1 MILNITPLGVENLRY
16 DADGDGVFESPL
28 EPTAAAIGESARDA
42 DAPVITFTE
51 SSIGASRLI
60 SIGAT
65 DAMTGVKIIRY
76 SLDGQRYHVY
86 SGTIAISACNASG
99 VYAVADDNVGNRTE
113 VFAYELPNLPPDV
126 SQARASIDNI
136 WPPNHKMVHVSILGV
151 TEPDCDPL
159 TVSITR
165 ITQDEPTE
173 GAGDGNTCPDAIGL
187 GTFATQLRA
196 ERNGGGNGRVYTI
209 YFKATDGKGGES
221 YSSVRVIVP
230 KSSHQN
236 AATDDNVVF
245 DSTVCGRP

>member
-16 DADGDGVFESPL
+16 DANGDGIFESVL

-42 DAPVITFTE
+42 DAPVIAFTE
-51 SSIGASRLI
+51 SGIGASRLV

-76 SLDGQRYHVY
+76 SLDGQRYYVY
-86 SGTIAISACNASG
+86 SGPIAVSACNASR
-99 VYAVADDNVGNRTE
+99 VYAVADDNVGNRSE
-113 VFAYELPNLPPDV
+113 VFTYELPNRPPDV
-126 SQARASIDNI
+126 SQARASIDNL
-136 WPPNHKMVHVSILGV
+136 WPPNHKMVGVSILGV

-159 TVSITR
+159 TITITL
-165 ITQDEPTE
+165 ITQNEPTE
-173 GAGDGNTCPDAIGL
+173 GPGDGITCPDAIGL
-187 GTFATQLRA
+187 GTFATHLRA

-221 YSSVRVIVP
+221 YSSVRVMVP

-236 AATDDNVVF
+236 TATDDTVIL
-245 DSTVCGRP
+245 DSTVCGGP